1 MLLKSKQKIL
11 FLIYK
16 WMEQKIILFDG
27 VCNLC
32 NGFVQFIIKRDRNA
46 IFKFAALQSDFGQAF
61 LKSQNLNQL
70 ELKSVILIE
79 GEKIYTQST
88 AALKITKYL
97 DGAWKLGYAFIIVPP
112 FIRNGFYKIVSK
124 YRYKWFGKKDQ
135 CMVPTVDLKGRFL

>member
-1 MLLKSKQKIL
+1 
-11 FLIYK
+11 
-16 WMEQKIILFDG
+16 MEQKIILFDG

-61 LKSQNLNQL
+61 LKSQNLNPV
-70 ELKSVILIE
+70 ELKSVILIV

-88 AALKITKYL
+88 AALKIIQYL

-124 YRYKWFGKKDQ
+124 YRYKWFGKKNQ
-135 CMVPTVDLKGRFL
+135 CMVPTVELKGRFL

>member
-1 MLLKSKQKIL
+1 
-11 FLIYK
+11 
-16 WMEQKIILFDG
+16 MEQKIILFDG

-61 LKSQNLNQL
+61 LKSQNLNPV
-70 ELKSVILIE
+70 ELKSVILIV

-88 AALKITKYL
+88 AALKIIQYL

>member
-1 MLLKSKQKIL
+1 
-11 FLIYK
+11 
-16 WMEQKIILFDG
+16 MEQKIILFDG

-32 NGFVQFIIKRDRNA
+32 NGFVQFIIERDQNA

-70 ELKSVILIE
+70 QLKSVILIE
-79 GEKIYTQST
+79 GKKVYTQST
-88 AALKITKYL
+88 ASLKIIKYL

-124 YRYKWFGKKDQ
+124 FRYKWFGKKDQ
-135 CMVPTVDLKGRFL
+135 CMVPTIELKGRFL

>member
-1 MLLKSKQKIL
+1 
-11 FLIYK
+11 
-16 WMEQKIILFDG
+16 MEQKIILFDG

-32 NGFVQFIIKRDRNA
+32 NGFVQFIIKRDQNA
-46 IFKFAALQSDFGQAF
+46 IFKFAALQSDYGQAF

-97 DGAWKLGYAFIIVPP
+97 DGAWKFGYALIIVPP
-112 FIRNGFYKIVSK
+112 FIRNGIYKIVSK

-135 CMVPTVDLKGRFL
+135 CMVPTVDLKERFL

>member
-1 MLLKSKQKIL
+1 
-11 FLIYK
+11 
-16 WMEQKIILFDG
+16 MERKIILFDG

-32 NGFVQFIIKRDRNA
+32 NGFVQFIIKRDQNA

-79 GEKIYTQST
+79 GEKIYTQSK

-97 DGAWKLGYAFIIVPP
+97 DGAWKFGYAFIIVPP

-124 YRYKWFGKKDQ
+124 YRYKWFGKKNQ
-135 CMVPTVDLKGRFL
+135 CMIPNAEFKNRFL

>member
-1 MLLKSKQKIL
+1 
-11 FLIYK
+11 
-16 WMEQKIILFDG
+16 MEQKIILFDG

-32 NGFVQFIIKRDRNA
+32 NGFVQFIIKRDQNA

-61 LKSQNLNQL
+61 LKSQNLNPV
-70 ELKSVILIE
+70 ELKSVILIV
-79 GEKIYTQST
+79 GEKIYTQSK
-88 AALKITKYL
+88 AALKIIQYL

-124 YRYKWFGKKDQ
+124 YRYKWFGKKNQ